1 MPLDWIITTS
11 TKSTK
16 TSQQLHQANSSDTTN
31 IQHGIGACIEK
42 AITLL
47 PNNINDDS
55 LYFLVEWCS
64 NSSTLSVVV
73 TDDSKQKESPEV
85 TSCSFSMINASAVE
99 SIGNVKYWVKD
110 YLTTSAGFIQFS
122 LVAVFGLGNRDKVE
136 LL

>member
-1 MPLDWIITTS
+1 MPLDWIVTKNTETT
-11 TKSTK
+11 
-16 TSQQLHQANSSDTTN
+16 QHFHQANSSDAEN
-31 IQHGIGACIEK
+31 IQHDIGACIEK

-73 TDDSKQKESPEV
+73 TDDSKQNESPEV
-85 TSCSFSMINASAVE
+85 TSCSFSTTNE
-99 SIGNVKYWVKD
+99 SSEQFIDNVKYWVKD

-122 LVAVFGLGNRDKVE
+122 LVAVFGLGNRDKME

>member
-1 MPLDWIITTS
+1 MHLDWIIT
-11 TKSTK
+11 KSTQ
-16 TSQQLHQANSSDTTN
+16 TTQHLHQAKSSDTEH
-31 IQHGIGACIEK
+31 IQHSIGACIEK

-85 TSCSFSMINASAVE
+85 TSCSYSMINEGPAE
-99 SIGNVKYWVKD
+99 SIERVKYWVRD

-122 LVAVFGLGNRDKVE
+122 LVAVFGLGDRDKME